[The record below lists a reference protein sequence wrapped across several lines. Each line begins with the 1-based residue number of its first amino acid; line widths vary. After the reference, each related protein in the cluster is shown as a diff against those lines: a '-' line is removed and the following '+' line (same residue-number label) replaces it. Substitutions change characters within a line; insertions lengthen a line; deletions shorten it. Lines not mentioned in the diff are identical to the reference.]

1 MGNYIEENGL
11 SLTVYGQRQVSYS
24 IDGVKGYDWFET
36 VLKSVSR
43 RAVSMESEAT
53 AVSAATRLRMDKLD
67 ELGTALAAVAK
78 AVADLSAES
87 WSSNKKVGGLGA
99 ARTILQKYVVDG
111 WDTIDGSGQ
120 ITKGNA
126 AKLQSKLQLAI
137 DVESNALQ
145 QDTSKL
151 QNYISKRDTAYSQL
165 SSLKE
170 KFLRSREMIVS
181 NMRG

>member
-1 MGNYIEENGL
+1 MGDYIEANGL

-36 VLKSVSR
+36 VLRSVTR
-43 RAVSMESEAT
+43 RAVSMEGEAS
-53 AVSAATRLRMDKLD
+53 AVNAATRLRMEKID

-78 AVADLSAES
+78 AVADLSTES
-87 WSSNKKVGGLGA
+87 WDSDKKAGGLGN
-99 ARTILQKYVVDG
+99 ARAILQKYAVDS

-126 AKLQSKLQLAI
+126 AKLQTKVQLAI

-145 QDTSKL
+145 QDASKL

-170 KFLRSREMIVS
+170 KFLRSRGMIVS